1 MSQDTIIPPTEWV
14 LARNTIINK
23 WMDFFYWLIKGQ
35 FPWRET
41 WEQFKLVI
49 LNGWMTVFM
58 GSVVQGIFVMWMA
71 GFYGD
76 MFGGYIW
83 VGTVTTF
90 AVFRELAVLMCTV
103 LFAARIGTAFTVEIG
118 SMQMSEQISALKI
131 MDVEPNTYL
140 VIPRVIASTL
150 AVPLFVGFSFGVAI
164 FISWIFMAFFWDLS
178 FEIFF
183 LNAFSFIDPG
193 MLTNSLLRA
202 LTIGFV
208 TGLNAVALG
217 FYPCNGAEDLGK
229 ATTKSM
235 VINLFSLLLIDLA
248 IGMVSASLSMGAPT

>member
-83 VGTVTTF
+83 V
-90 AVFRELAVLMCTV
+90 
-103 LFAARIGTAFTVEIG
+103 G

>member
-1 MSQDTIIPPTEWV
+1 MPQDTLIPPSEWL
-14 LARNTIINK
+14 LARKTIVTQ
-23 WMDFFYWLIKGQ
+23 WRAFFYWLFMGR

-41 WEQFKLVI
+41 WDQFRMVV

-90 AVFRELAVLMCTV
+90 AVFRELAVLMTTT

-118 SMQMSEQISALKI
+118 SMQMTEQISALKI
-131 MDVEPNTYL
+131 MDVEPVSFL
-140 VIPRVIASTL
+140 VIPRVLASTL

-164 FISWIFMAFFWDLS
+164 LVSWVFMAVFWDLS

-183 LNAFSFIDPG
+183 INAFSYIDPG
-193 MLTNSLLRA
+193 MLTNSLIRA

-208 TGLNAVALG
+208 IGLNAVSLG
-217 FYPCNGAEDLGK
+217 FYPCYGAEDLGK

-248 IGMVSASLSMGAPT
+248 IGMVSATLSMGAPT